1 MSEYLDVWKRC
12 TILVLIPAG
21 YFDCDQSR
29 RGLLAMGGPG
39 DDAKIKGNKL
49 CLVVRKIGLSY

>member
-1 MSEYLDVWKRC
+1 M
-12 TILVLIPAG
+12 VLIPAG